1 MRRLAARRHTLRAVD
16 ASDLRGKADSGRY
29 DVVVVGA
36 GPNGLAAAIHLAR
49 RGCGVLLVEAA
60 DTVGGGAR
68 SAELTKPGFVHDICS
83 TVHPLA
89 VASPFLRS
97 VPLQRLGVELVHP
110 SAPLAQPFDDGTAA
124 ILERDLDDM
133 PSQIGAD
140 ATAWR
145 RLFAPFVENSDKL
158 VDSFL
163 GSPPV
168 PPRHPIVMAR
178 FGFPAMRSALGLAR
192 ARFDG
197 PRAQALFAGVGAH
210 ALMALER
217 QPTAAFGLL
226 LIMLAHAYGWPV
238 IRGGSQRL
246 SDALATH
253 LRELG
258 GEIVTGCRVSDLA
271 QLPSSKAVVLDV
283 TPRQLLGIAGGR
295 LPAGYRG
302 RLGRYR
308 YGPGVF
314 KVDWALDGPVPW
326 TAPECTRAATVHLGG
341 TMAEVAAS
349 ERMMSRGGHHAR
361 PFVLAVQASLFDP
374 TRAADGHTLWA
385 YCHVP
390 NGSTVDMTQAI
401 EAQVERF
408 APGFRDRVLARS
420 SMNTAAIEAHDANY
434 VGGDIN
440 GGISDFGQL
449 FTRPTPRWPP
459 YSTPDRSI
467 YLCSSSTPPGGGVH
481 GMCGLGAAETVL
493 RRLR

>member
-1 MRRLAARRHTLRAVD
+1 MDVNGVRDKAG
-16 ASDLRGKADSGRY
+16 SDRY
-29 DVVVVGA
+29 DAVVVGA

-49 RGCGVLLVEAA
+49 RGRSVLLVEAA
-60 DTVGGGAR
+60 DTIGGGAR
-68 SAELTKPGFVHDICS
+68 SGELTKPGFIHDICS

-89 VASPFLRS
+89 VASPFFRS
-97 VPLQRLGVELVHP
+97 VPLERLGVELVQP
-110 SAPLAQPFDDGTAA
+110 PAPLAHPFDDGTAA

-133 PSQIGAD
+133 PGSIGKD
-140 ATAWR
+140 APAWR
-145 RLFAPFVENSDKL
+145 RLFAPFVNDADKI

-163 GSPPV
+163 AATPV

-178 FGFPAMRSALGLAR
+178 FGLPAMRSALALAR

-197 PRAQALFAGVGAH
+197 PRAQALFGGVAAH

-217 QPTAAFGLL
+217 PPTAAFGLL
-226 LIMLAHAYGWPV
+226 LTTLAHAYGWPIV
-238 IRGGSQRL
+238 RGGSQRL
-246 SDALATH
+246 SEALATH

-258 GEIVTGCRVSDLA
+258 GDIVTGCRVDDLA
-271 QLPSSKAVVLDV
+271 QLPPSTAVVLDV
-283 TPRQLLGIAGGR
+283 TPRQLLRIAGAR
-295 LPAGYRG
+295 LPAAYRR

-326 TAPECTRAATVHLGG
+326 TAPECARAGTVHLGA
-341 TMAEVAAS
+341 TLPEVAAS

-361 PFVLAVQASLFDP
+361 PFVLTVQASLFDH
-374 TRAADGHTLWA
+374 TRAAGGHTLWA

-390 NGSTVDMTQAI
+390 NGSTVDMTMAI
-401 EAQVERF
+401 EAQLERF
-408 APGFRDRVLARS
+408 APGFGDRVLARS
-420 SMNTAAIEAHDANY
+420 SMNSAEVEAHDANY
-434 VGGDIN
+434 IGGDIN

-459 YSTPDRSI
+459 YSTPDRSL

-481 GMCGLGAAETVL
+481 GMCGLGAANVVL
-493 RRLR
+493 RRR